1 MNFPILSSLILL
13 PIIGSLFLLFSK
25 DKNSNTGKYVA
36 LFTSFVNF
44 LISIYLWYQFD
55 PTTSDFQFVEDREW
69 LKGFINYKVGIDG
82 ISILFIVLTSLITPL
97 CIISV
102 NNTIKDRLRDF
113 LIAILVMESLMIGVF
128 CSLDLV
134 IFYLFFEAGLIPMF
148 LIIGIW
154 GGTRRVYSAFKFFLY
169 TLLGSVLMLIAII
182 SIYWISGTTDITQLY
197 ELGIDTKYQNLLWL
211 AFFSSFAV
219 KTPMWPVHTWLPDAH
234 VEAPTA
240 GSVLLAAI
248 LLKMAGY
255 GFIRF
260 SLGLFPVAS
269 DLFTPLV
276 YALSLIAIVYTSLV
290 ALMQEDMKKLIAYSS
305 VAHMGFVTLGIFTIT
320 QQGIE
325 GSIVQMISHGLVSAA
340 LFLCVG
346 VVYDRMHSRLIATYG
361 GLVSVMPKYSIL
373 FMLFT
378 LAALGLPGTSGFI
391 GEFLILMGA
400 FKDNFLV
407 AVIASLGV
415 IFGAAY
421 MLWLYRRVVFGEVK
435 NKELLKMPDLDK
447 SEKFIF
453 IFLILLGV
461 TTFCTYFIVKNK
473 CLFIKNIDPKDIIF
487 KKPNNIAILNAP
499 CGNVIIELYPNI
511 SPNAVQRFVTLIR
524 SNAYEN
530 IAFHR
535 VIENKLIQAGDLEF
549 GKKGNLDYGKI
560 GTGKSGLGTIKSEID
575 NNFNYTKG
583 SVGLARTF
591 KNDTEDS
598 QFFIILQDEPL
609 FEGEYT
615 PVGKVIYGLEVL
627 KKIKYGRRS
636 EYILRPDF
644 INWFKML
651 N

>member
-1 MNFPILSSLILL
+1 MDFPILSSLILL
-13 PIIGSLFLLFSK
+13 PSIGALFLLFSK
-25 DKNSNTGKYVA
+25 DKSSNTSKYVA
-36 LFTSFVNF
+36 LFSSFVNF
-44 LISIYLWYQFD
+44 LISIYLWFLFD
-55 PTTSDFQFVEDREW
+55 PNISGFQFIEDREW

-82 ISILFIVLTSLITPL
+82 ISILFIILTTFITSL

-102 NNTIKDRLRDF
+102 NNSIKDRLRDF
-113 LIAILVMESLMIGVF
+113 LIAILIMESLMIGVF

-154 GGTRRVYSAFKFFLY
+154 GGARRVYSAFKFFLY
-169 TLLGSVLMLIAII
+169 TLLGSVLMLVAII
-182 SIYWISGTTDITQLY
+182 SIYWIAGTTDIVKLY
-197 ELGIDTKYQNLLWL
+197 ELGIDIKYQNLLWL

-269 DLFTPLV
+269 ELFTPLI
-276 YALSLIAIVYTSLV
+276 YILSLIAIVYASLV

-325 GSIVQMISHGLVSAA
+325 GSIIQMISHGLVSAA

-346 VVYDRMHSRLIATYG
+346 IVYDRMHSRLIKTYG
-361 GLVSVMPKYSIL
+361 GLVSIMPKYSIF

-407 AVIASLGV
+407 AVIASIGV

-421 MLWLYRRVVFGEVK
+421 MLWLYRRVVFGEIINK
-435 NKELLKMPDLDK
+435 NILKMPDLDK
-447 SEKFIF
+447 SERFILWCLAIPVLF
-453 IFLILLGV
+453 FGFYPEPLIN
-461 TTFCTYFIVKNK
+461 TIEISVKE
-473 CLFIKNIDPKDIIF
+473 L
-487 KKPNNIAILNAP
+487 
-499 CGNVIIELYPNI
+499 IEMY
-511 SPNAVQRFVTLIR
+511 
-524 SNAYEN
+524 
-530 IAFHR
+530 
-535 VIENKLIQAGDLEF
+535 
-549 GKKGNLDYGKI
+549 
-560 GTGKSGLGTIKSEID
+560 
-575 NNFNYTKG
+575 NFNLNMYM
-583 SVGLARTF
+583 
-591 KNDTEDS
+591 
-598 QFFIILQDEPL
+598 P
-609 FEGEYT
+609 
-615 PVGKVIYGLEVL
+615 EVQNN
-627 KKIKYGRRS
+627 G
-636 EYILRPDF
+636 
-644 INWFKML
+644 
-651 N
+651 

>member
-13 PIIGSLFLLFSK
+13 PLIGTLFLLFSK
-25 DKNSNTGKYVA
+25 DKDYQNTSTMKYVA

-44 LISIYLWYQFD
+44 LISIYLWYLFD
-55 PTTSDFQFVEDREW
+55 SSTSSFQFIEDKEW

-82 ISILFIVLTSLITPL
+82 ISILFIILTTFITSL

-102 NNTIKDRLRDF
+102 NNSIKYRLRDF
-113 LIAILVMESLMIGVF
+113 LIAILIMESLMIGVF

-148 LIIGIW
+148 LMIGIW
-154 GGTRRVYSAFKFFLY
+154 GGARRVYSAFKFFLY
-169 TLLGSVLMLIAII
+169 TLLGSVLMLVAII
-182 SIYWISGTTDITQLY
+182 SIYWMSGTTDIVQLY

-240 GSVLLAAI
+240 GSVILAAI

-269 DLFTPLV
+269 ELFTPLV
-276 YALSLIAIVYTSLV
+276 YTLSLIAIVYTSLV

-325 GSIVQMISHGLVSAA
+325 GSIIQMISHGLISAA

-346 VVYDRMHSRLIATYG
+346 VVYDRVHSRLIKTYG

-378 LAALGLPGTSGFI
+378 LAAIGLPGTSGFV

-407 AVIASLGV
+407 AAIASLGV
-415 IFGAAY
+415 IFAAAY
-421 MLWLYRRVVFGEVK
+421 MLWLYRRVVFGNLTNK
-435 NKELLKMPDLDK
+435 NLLQIPDLDN
-447 SEKFIF
+447 SEKFILWCLAIPVLF
-453 IFLILLGV
+453 FGFYPEPLINTIEISVKDLIEMYNFNLNMNM
-461 TTFCTYFIVKNK
+461 TEVKN
-473 CLFIKNIDPKDIIF
+473 N
-487 KKPNNIAILNAP
+487 
-499 CGNVIIELYPNI
+499 G
-511 SPNAVQRFVTLIR
+511 
-524 SNAYEN
+524 
-530 IAFHR
+530 
-535 VIENKLIQAGDLEF
+535 
-549 GKKGNLDYGKI
+549 
-560 GTGKSGLGTIKSEID
+560 
-575 NNFNYTKG
+575 
-583 SVGLARTF
+583 
-591 KNDTEDS
+591 
-598 QFFIILQDEPL
+598 
-609 FEGEYT
+609 
-615 PVGKVIYGLEVL
+615 
-627 KKIKYGRRS
+627 
-636 EYILRPDF
+636 
-644 INWFKML
+644 
-651 N
+651 